1 MKSIRYTNTLVYY
14 DGVQV
19 FAAEDTDGDRYVGVM
34 VGNTGEADHYLIVA
48 TAPEPLRKFYAGEL
62 DLRTLLKES
71 SSNDWYTALV
81 SDDFKKP
88 VSLELQQGPLPATG
102 YLPGPGF
109 RLHGAPVDQLMA
121 VSPKGQDAAPDASE
135 QTLHLHNIE
144 SA

>member
-19 FAAEDTDGDRYVGVM
+19 FAAQDTDGDRYVGVM

-48 TAPEPLRKFYAGEL
+48 TAPEPLREFYAGEL

-71 SSNDWYTALV
+71 SSKNWYTALV
-81 SDDFKKP
+81 SDDFKEP
-88 VSLELQQGPLPATG
+88 VSLERQQGPFPATG

-121 VSPKGQDAAPDASE
+121 ISPKGEDAELNAAE
-135 QTLHLHNIE
+135 RTLRLQNID